1 MTARA
6 CQRATAPTPDPS
18 AERGAAVADFVL
30 VIGLVALIFVGVFQ
44 LGLVLHTRNTLFAA
58 AAEGARVAARAD
70 ATPDDGI
77 LRTQEL
83 IRAQLSDRY
92 AEQVSADSEM
102 VDGARVLVIRVL
114 APVPVIGPFG
124 PAGRLDVRSRAY
136 AEQQ

>member
-1 MTARA
+1 VTEGAQ
-6 CQRATAPTPDPS
+6 QRAADLTRGRDR
-18 AERGAAVADFVL
+18 ERGSAVADFVM
-30 VIGLVALIFVGVFQ
+30 VTGLVLFIFLGVFQ

-70 ATPDDGI
+70 AAPEDGI

-83 IRAQLSDRY
+83 IRAQLADRY
-92 AEQVSADSEM
+92 AEQVSAGSET
-102 VDGARVLVIRVL
+102 VDGARVMVVRVI

-124 PAGRLDVRSRAY
+124 PGDGLDVSSRAY